1 MLILISPSSCGYIN
15 KCPLW
20 AMHHGGADNAD
31 DATEDDNNTATDYDE
46 QGQG

>member
-31 DATEDDNNTATDYDE
+31 DATEDDNNTTDYDE
-46 QGQG
+46 KGQG